1 MACLP
6 LFPILGFAVLFKMPV
21 TTSCPRQ
28 QSGLSALSSI
38 HILGLINCLIVLH
51 RLSLMGCVYWIVPRP
66 SLFLGSGVF
75 VTRRSG
81 RTF

>member
-1 MACLP
+1 
-6 LFPILGFAVLFKMPV
+6 MPV

-38 HILGLINCLIVLH
+38 HILGFINCLIV
-51 RLSLMGCVYWIVPRP
+51 LSLMGCVYWIVPRP

-81 RTF
+81 GHSNDFVPNAAGTAVTAWPVR